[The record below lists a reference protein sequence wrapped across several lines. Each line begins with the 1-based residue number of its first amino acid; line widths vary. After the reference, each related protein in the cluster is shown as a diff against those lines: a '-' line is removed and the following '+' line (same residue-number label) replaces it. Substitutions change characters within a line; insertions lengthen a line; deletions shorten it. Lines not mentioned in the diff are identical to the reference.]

1 MPEFLGSLIATT
13 RNSRYDPHVGNCSTV
28 QAQNET
34 IVCRYDPVRY
44 NSSRQ
49 KGSDFLLSQMKIAL
63 HYLIYTMDSFLRFRD
78 QFYSFVNYFYLLNS
92 HTYDSNCKNNS
103 FRKNNRLIFSF
114 LLCSLRLKHIYT
126 HLILAPGNW
135 EINK

>member
-49 KGSDFLLSQMKIAL
+49 EGSIWFPPIPDENCPALSYAFFSKI
-63 HYLIYTMDSFLRFRD
+63 
-78 QFYSFVNYFYLLNS
+78 
-92 HTYDSNCKNNS
+92 
-103 FRKNNRLIFSF
+103 
-114 LLCSLRLKHIYT
+114 
-126 HLILAPGNW
+126 
-135 EINK
+135 